1 MEYVQAYFTY
11 LNTTIYSVHIKHNV
25 KLNS

>member
-1 MEYVQAYFTY
+1 MEYVQAYFTH